1 MSNPLAR
8 FNTLNNGGLG
18 LPKGSVEL
26 KGHNPRWKRVFSDE
40 AYLIFDSLR
49 IEDLR
54 LYHIGS
60 TSIPQISA
68 KPVIDILGS
77 VESLK
82 ALDDKKDKLLELGYE
97 YKGEY
102 GIEGRRY
109 CVLKNTDKS
118 LSYAHIHFFEHSHLA
133 IKKHLLFR
141 DYLRLNSDSRKR
153 YEDLKLDL
161 ISAQVGSE
169 YTDKKAP
176 LISQLLSEAE
186 NHLSKPRKVLAILG
200 SAEGG
205 SHTIKYLQEISTSY
219 EQLEIIDLNHIQVS
233 AYNYKHKYQEGDQY
247 IQLIKKMIDSDL
259 VLFASP
265 VYWYAMTGSMKDFF
279 DRFSDL
285 LSGPYKELGEKLY
298 GKKIELISTGYEEK
312 MPVGFEVPFSCTAIY
327 FGMDYM
333 GARYK
338 MMRGST

>member
-1 MSNPLAR
+1 MSNLLAR
-8 FNTLNNGGLG
+8 YHTLTDGGLG
-18 LPKGSVEL
+18 LAKGSLEL
-26 KGHNPRWKRVFSDE
+26 KGHNPRWKRLFSDE

-77 VESLK
+77 VDSLK
-82 ALDDKKDKLLELGYE
+82 TIDDTKDKLLELGYE

-109 CVLKNTDKS
+109 YVLKSTDKA
-118 LSYAHIHFFEHSHLA
+118 LSYVHIHFFEHSHPA
-133 IKKHLLFR
+133 IKKHILFR
-141 DYLRLNSDSRKR
+141 DYLRLNADARKR

-161 ISAQVGSE
+161 ISAQAGAE

-186 NHLSKPRKVLAILG
+186 NHLSNPRKVLAILG

-205 SHTIKYLQEISTSY
+205 SHTIINPAESIWT
-219 EQLEIIDLNHIQVS
+219 
-233 AYNYKHKYQEGDQY
+233 
-247 IQLIKKMIDSDL
+247 
-259 VLFASP
+259 
-265 VYWYAMTGSMKDFF
+265 
-279 DRFSDL
+279 
-285 LSGPYKELGEKLY
+285 
-298 GKKIELISTGYEEK
+298 
-312 MPVGFEVPFSCTAIY
+312 
-327 FGMDYM
+327 
-333 GARYK
+333 
-338 MMRGST
+338 